1 MSDTS
6 QDRGLVDMLE
16 LRELRI
22 LSSPPQQQL
31 IGVLVVLMLSEL
43 HKEVQG
49 VAHIKRLGK
58 QDVLYMHLTLIETIG
73 DLYYIYAPM

>member
-1 MSDTS
+1 
-6 QDRGLVDMLE
+6 MLE

-31 IGVLVVLMLSEL
+31 IGVLVMLMILEL
-43 HKEVQG
+43 HKEVQQR

-58 QDVLYMHLTLIETIG
+58 QDVLYMRLTLIETIG
-73 DLYYIYAPM
+73 DLYYIHAPM

>member
-1 MSDTS
+1 
-6 QDRGLVDMLE
+6 MLE

-31 IGVLVVLMLSEL
+31 IGVLVMLMILEL

-49 VAHIKRLGK
+49 VAYIKRLGK
-58 QDVLYMHLTLIETIG
+58 QDVLYMRLTLIETIG